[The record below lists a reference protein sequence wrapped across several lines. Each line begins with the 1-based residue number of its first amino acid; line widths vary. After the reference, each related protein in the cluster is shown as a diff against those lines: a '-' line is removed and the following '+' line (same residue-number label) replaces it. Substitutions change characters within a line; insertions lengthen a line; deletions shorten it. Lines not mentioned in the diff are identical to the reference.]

1 MTTTFQGLLLDVGVV
16 LLKSAWEIADEFE
29 RSTGIP
35 ERTIPGRGPFDEGG
49 DPLWERHLAGELT
62 ERDYWL
68 GNADEAVRRGA
79 PLGGHPHLMRAM
91 FQHPA
96 IDPARPG
103 AVALLRA
110 AKEAGVVT
118 AVFSN
123 ELMDFQGRE
132 WVEAQEW
139 FSLFDVV
146 YDATEQGSGRL
157 TRRRTPAWSRPWA
170 CGPSGWSSSTTTP
183 ATSGVAWTPACSRCS
198 STCSSPT
205 TPSPRQ
211 RGCSASSAPD
221 RPPPGDV
228 GPAIVVPCRATRPS
242 SPTARRG

>member
-139 FSLFDVV
+139 FPLFDVV
-146 YDATEQGSGRL
+146 YDATEQGIRKPDPASYAGVVAAVGLRAERL
-157 TRRRTPAWSRPWA
+157 VFVDDNPRYVQ
-170 CGPSGWSSSTTTP
+170 G
-183 ATSGVAWTPACSRCS
+183 GVDAGMQSVFLDVLK
-198 STCSSPT
+198 
-205 TPSPRQ
+205 
-211 RGCSASSAPD
+211 PD
-221 RPPPGDV
+221 D
-228 GPAIVVPCRATRPS
+228 AFAEA
-242 SPTARRG
+242 ARLLGLELP